1 MKVRIPASSANLG
14 PGFDCYGIA
23 WQLYN
28 ELDFELSDSLE
39 ITGCDGRYCN
49 EDNLAYAAY
58 KAVLERCGVKSE
70 GLRIRF
76 GKSQIP
82 ISRGLGYS
90 SSVLVAGVIAANELH
105 HLGLSRE
112 ELLEV
117 ATVLEGHPDNVAP
130 ALFGRLSASAVVEGK
145 PVTVPFP
152 LSDKLH
158 FTALVPPFELPTAQA
173 RGVLPM
179 SVPREDAIFNVSRG
193 ALLLSALGSGDI
205 ELLRLSMD
213 DRLHQPYRIPLIPGY
228 DVARG
233 LAYRCGAAAVCI
245 SGAGSTLLCVSDQPE
260 LAEKIAEAAAMP
272 LPGLRVL
279 PLEVDEQ
286 GAYIVE

>member
-1 MKVRIPASSANLG
+1 MKVRVPASSANLG

-28 ELDFELSDSLE
+28 ELDFELSDRLE

-49 EDNLAYAAY
+49 EDNLAYTAY
-58 KAVLERCGVKSE
+58 KAVLARCGVKSE
-70 GLRIRF
+70 GLRIKF

-105 HLGLSRE
+105 GLHLSRD
-112 ELLEV
+112 ELLDV

-130 ALFGRLSASAVVEGK
+130 ALFGGLSASAVVEGK

-179 SVPREDAIFNVSRG
+179 SVPREDAIFNVARG

-205 ELLRLSMD
+205 ELLRLSME

-233 LAYRCGAAAVCI
+233 LAYSCGAAAVCI
-245 SGAGSTLLCVSDQPE
+245 SGAGSTLLCISDKPDF
-260 LAEKIAEAAAMP
+260 AEKMVDSAAMP

-279 PLEVDEQ
+279 PLEVDTQ